1 MIVTRTLTN
10 EPLTEEEKERIHREI
25 EEAKKLPIVY
35 DEDSPELTP
44 EMEEAFKKAVI
55 ERNRKRAKQQA

>member
-1 MIVTRTLTN
+1 MIITRTLTN
-10 EPLTEEEKERIHREI
+10 EPLTEEEKKRIHEEI
-25 EEAKKLPIVY
+25 EEAKKLPIIY

-55 ERNRKRAKQQA
+55 KRNRESVK